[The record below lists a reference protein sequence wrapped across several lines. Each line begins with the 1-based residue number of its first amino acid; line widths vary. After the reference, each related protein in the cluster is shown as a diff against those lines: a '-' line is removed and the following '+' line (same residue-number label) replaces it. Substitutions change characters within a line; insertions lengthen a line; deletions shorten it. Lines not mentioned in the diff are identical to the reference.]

1 MVTIMIK
8 INNEQDKVI
17 FNKEDSEIIEKIF
30 IDMLTSE
37 NIPLSAEASLVLMDN
52 SDIRELN
59 REYRNIDSATDVLS
73 FPIYEDFELKNI
85 KEGNVPEEILLGDI
99 VISLEKAEEQS
110 KEFNH
115 SFKREFMY
123 LFVHGMLHLLGH
135 DHLEE
140 DEKKEMRS
148 REEAILEKFSL
159 TR

>member
-1 MVTIMIK
+1 MIK

-85 KEGNVPEEILLGDI
+85 KEGNLPEEILLGDI

>member
-1 MVTIMIK
+1 MIK

-37 NIPLSAEASLVLMDN
+37 NIPLSAEVSLVLMDN

>member
-1 MVTIMIK
+1 MIK

>member
-1 MVTIMIK
+1 MIK
-8 INNEQDKVI
+8 INNEQDKIV
-17 FNKEDSEIIEKIF
+17 FVKEDSDIIEKIF
-30 IDMLTSE
+30 SDMLDSE
-37 NIPLSAEASLVLMDN
+37 NIPSSAEVSLVLTDN
-52 SDIRELN
+52 TEIQELN
-59 REYRNIDSATDVLS
+59 KEYRNIDSATDVLS
-73 FPIYEDFELKNI
+73 FPIYEETELKSI
-85 KEGNVPEEILLGDI
+85 KEGNIPEQILLGDI

-110 KEFNH
+110 KEFEH
-115 SFKREFMY
+115 SFKRELMY